1 MQSASILGQT
11 RSEPFT
17 FYCIIIMTLII
28 AGGIV
33 SPNLGLA
40 FWLIIVFSL
49 VMFVLRKYAWGPI
62 TKALTERE
70 ETIATSISR
79 AEKALAEAKQ
89 LSEDNAKAR
98 REAELQAQQIIRDAR
113 EAAETLRKTEEERAK
128 AHIKQMQ
135 DLAQAEIAREKQSA
149 LEALRSE
156 VASLVITAAEKVVKE
171 NLDSPKQRKL
181 VDSFIKDLSKN

>member
-1 MQSASILGQT
+1 
-11 RSEPFT
+11 
-17 FYCIIIMTLII
+17 MTLII

-70 ETIATSISR
+70 ETIATSIAR

-113 EAAETLRKTEEERAK
+113 EAAETLRKTEEEKAK

-135 DLAQAEIAREKQSA
+135 DLAQAEIAREKQGA

>member
-1 MQSASILGQT
+1 
-11 RSEPFT
+11 
-17 FYCIIIMTLII
+17 MTLII

-62 TKALTERE
+62 TKSLAERE
-70 ETIATSISR
+70 ETIALSISR

-98 REAELQAQQIIRDAR
+98 RESELQAQQIIRDAR
-113 EAAETLRKTEEERAK
+113 EAAESLRKAEEEKTK
-128 AHIKQMQ
+128 AQIKQMQ
-135 DLAQAEIAREKQSA
+135 ELAQAEIDREKQGA
-149 LEALRSE
+149 LEALRAE
-156 VASLVITAAEKVVKE
+156 VATLVIMAAEKVVKE
-171 NLDSPKQRKL
+171 NLDSPKQRQL
-181 VDSFIKDLSKN
+181 VDHFIKDLSKN

>member
-1 MQSASILGQT
+1 
-11 RSEPFT
+11 
-17 FYCIIIMTLII
+17 MTLII

-62 TKALTERE
+62 TKSLIERE
-70 ETIATSISR
+70 ETIALSISR

-98 REAELQAQQIIRDAR
+98 RESELQAQQIIRDAR
-113 EAAETLRKTEEERAK
+113 EAAEALRKAEEEKTK
-128 AHIKQMQ
+128 AQIKQMQ
-135 DLAQAEIAREKQSA
+135 ELAQAEIGREKQGA
-149 LEALRSE
+149 LEALRAE
-156 VASLVITAAEKVVKE
+156 VATLVIMAAEKVVKE
-171 NLDSPKQRKL
+171 NLDSPKQRQL
-181 VDSFIKDLSKN
+181 VDHFIKDLSKN

>member
-1 MQSASILGQT
+1 
-11 RSEPFT
+11 
-17 FYCIIIMTLII
+17 MTLII

-62 TKALTERE
+62 TKSLAERE
-70 ETIATSISR
+70 ETIALSISR

-98 REAELQAQQIIRDAR
+98 RESELQAQQIIRDAR
-113 EAAETLRKTEEERAK
+113 EAAESLRKAEEEKTK
-128 AHIKQMQ
+128 AQIKQMQ
-135 DLAQAEIAREKQSA
+135 ELAQAEIDREKQGA
-149 LEALRSE
+149 LEVLRAE
-156 VASLVITAAEKVVKE
+156 VATLVIMAAEKVVKE
-171 NLDSPKQRKL
+171 NLDSPKQRQL
-181 VDSFIKDLSKN
+181 VDHFIKDLSKN